1 MIYVIFLSLNFSQ
14 YFTIVGVRN
23 GHNSRLPSIMDNQMM
38 GKRSDKRSDSFEPQ
52 GNEIRAGA
60 RSLEVMQRENN
71 KDILNDLIN
80 KKIREFIRTINVDE
94 MTEEQL
100 RVHVK
105 KVAEGVVAQ
114 FKTLKGPSGSFIV
127 HNCVESTVKA
137 LKSKKQDA
145 ELLFADVPKTKN
157 KKENVGMDYEMMED
171 LLMEKFESCVQN
183 EEDFRDQ
190 VKQLTAECYNYKKEM
205 ISIQYQ
211 IDEINQ
217 KYGAILTE
225 EAPQEDK
232 LNGAIKN
239 IARRYGMTLV
249 DMQAKRMEKQ
259 FELNDFFKKQNL
271 IKEKVAATIQA
282 IQIRENDI
290 EVSRS
295 QKDYYRTQLRD
306 LYYKCLKDDV
316 ALM

>member
-1 MIYVIFLSLNFSQ
+1 MTANRKDSLDPQ
-14 YFTIVGVRN
+14 
-23 GHNSRLPSIMDNQMM
+23 
-38 GKRSDKRSDSFEPQ
+38 Q

-114 FKTLKGPSGSFIV
+114 FKTLKGPTGSFIV
-127 HNCVESTVKA
+127 HNCVETTVKA

-171 LLMEKFESCVQN
+171 LLMEKFESCVQD
-183 EEDFRDQ
+183 EGDLRD
-190 VKQLTAECYNYKKEM
+190 KIKELMAECYNYKKEM
-205 ISIQYQ
+205 RAIQTQ

-217 KYGAILTE
+217 KYGTILTE
-225 EAPQEDK
+225 EDAPPEEK
-232 LNGAIKN
+232 LNVAVKN
-239 IARRYGMTLV
+239 IARRYGMTLM
-249 DMQAKRMEKQ
+249 DMQAKRAEKQ
-259 FELNDFFKKQNL
+259 FELNECLKKQSL
-271 IKEKVAATIQA
+271 LKEKVAATNQA

-316 ALM
+316 ALVYNIIFQKKNNNFSPLERRRRTQ